1 MIFQIADA
9 TTGALVTTVAADSE
23 DIARRYLEPGQ
34 TLYVGGPMS
43 LDRSR
48 LMVTDGVVTQR
59 PYVGPDPDGL
69 LQGDGD
75 ALMEV
80 TRG

>member
-9 TTGALVTTVAADSE
+9 ATGALITTVAADTE
-23 DIARRYLEPGQ
+23 DLARRYLEEGQ
-34 TLYVGGPMS
+34 ALYAGGPMC

-48 LMVTDGVVTQR
+48 LMVSDGVLVQR
-59 PYVGPDPDGL
+59 PYVGPDPSAA

-75 ALMEV
+75 VLMEV
-80 TRG
+80 VNG